1 MPRTNNNRVRVVRC
15 AAEELDDAQIERLM
29 DFGKREADLIEQM
42 EAATRDGDRD
52 LCWQIA
58 QELCRIR
65 DEAHQEPPAA

>member
-1 MPRTNNNRVRVVRC
+1 
-15 AAEELDDAQIERLM
+15 M